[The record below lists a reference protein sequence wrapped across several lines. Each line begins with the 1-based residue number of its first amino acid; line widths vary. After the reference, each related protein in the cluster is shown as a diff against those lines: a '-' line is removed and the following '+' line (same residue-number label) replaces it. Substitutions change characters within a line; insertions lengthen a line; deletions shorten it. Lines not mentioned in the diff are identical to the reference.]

1 MSHGGKRE
9 GAGRKASP
17 ESRSVPK
24 SIKVSQEVADYLT
37 EVGTGIIEDTLR
49 KTKAFRDWAKAHN
62 DVVFDICDKCNLP
75 CGGRCR

>member
-24 SIKVSQEVADYLT
+24 SIKVSREVADYL
-37 EVGTGIIEDTLR
+37 ERYGTGIIEDAIR
-49 KTKAFRDWAKAHN
+49 KTKQFKEWQRVN
-62 DVVFDICDKCNLP
+62 E
-75 CGGRCR
+75 RR